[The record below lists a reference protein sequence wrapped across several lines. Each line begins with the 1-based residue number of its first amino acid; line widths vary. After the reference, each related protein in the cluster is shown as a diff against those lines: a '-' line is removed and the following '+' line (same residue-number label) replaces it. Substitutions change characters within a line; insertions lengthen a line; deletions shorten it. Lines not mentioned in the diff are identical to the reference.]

1 MTRSPELRGKLG
13 ATLAATSRD
22 DCTTGAGAHTGTET
36 VHLSA
41 AAVVGLEGTLAHSSD
56 SVTLWY
62 ESPGFTT
69 QGKSAFGQARKELL
83 PIQGTYFTPIFITR
97 QSRPFLELHTGRCQ
111 PVDNVRVNALN
122 SRQWL
127 HLAVDN
133 LARIAPVNDQ
143 EEVDV

>member
-1 MTRSPELRGKLG
+1 MTRRPELRGKLG
-13 ATLAATSRD
+13 AALAAACRD
-22 DCTTGAGAHTGTET
+22 DCTASTGAHAGTET

-97 QSRPFLELHTGRCQ
+97 QSRPFLELHTGQRQ
-111 PVDNVRVNALN
+111 PVDNVRVTAPN
-122 SRQWL
+122 SWQWL